1 MNQKGLIFNNR
12 DELFRIDVNKIVY
25 IKAEGN
31 YARVFTTDG
40 NTKGILIGSNL
51 ASVSKD
57 LAFFSKE
64 TKQFFIRIG
73 RKYIVNLNYIF
84 YISLRRKCLILT
96 DFEKFQFKL
105 DDVALDKLKELKDRL
120 LKLKK

>member
-1 MNQKGLIFNNR
+1 MNKKGLIFNNR
-12 DELFRIDVNKIVY
+12 DELFRFDVNKIVF

-40 NTKGILIGSNL
+40 NIKGILIGSNL
-51 ASVSKD
+51 AMVSKE
-57 LAFFSKE
+57 LEIFSKE
-64 TKQFFIRIG
+64 TKHYFIRIG
-73 RKYIVNLNYIF
+73 RKHIVNLDYIF
-84 YISLRRKCLILT
+84 YISLHKKCMILT

-105 DDVALDKLKELKDRL
+105 DDVALDALKMLKERI